1 MKGTV
6 DIQSTHLEIMLRCE
20 RKHEVDGLVIDCR
33 TEKIT
38 IRIRSLEISKSDKT
52 SLALVQVTGG
62 VTLALEIHLGLQPWG
77 TSARETTS

>member
-1 MKGTV
+1 M
-6 DIQSTHLEIMLRCE
+6 RCK
-20 RKHEVDGLVIDCR
+20 RKHKVDGLVVDSR

-62 VTLALEIHLGLQPWG
+62 VTLALEIHLGL
-77 TSARETTS
+77 